1 MPLQQHHV
9 DQLKTLYRREYG
21 VELNDREAW
30 AMAIRL
36 VNLVRL
42 LTEHH
47 STEAREVR
55 TNSSLPLVR

>member
-9 DQLKTLYRREYG
+9 DQLKTLYRREHD
-21 VELNDREAW
+21 VDLNDREAW

-42 LTEHH
+42 LIEHH
-47 STEAREVR
+47 PAETQEVR
-55 TNSSLPLVR
+55 TNSSLPHPR